1 MGEGTRGGKSY
12 ICANFDGTI
21 NRSGPTSA
29 LPVARIRLAPL
40 AVSGSSVVPVCRPSR
55 DHSVSPW
62 RMMKARGV
70 VIAGGVR
77 RRGGQGGE
85 TGEILE
91 GRGSVQVRT
100 L

>member
-1 MGEGTRGGKSY
+1 MTRKSSCYGVGDTGRESY

-21 NRSGPTSA
+21 NRSGPMSA

-70 VIAGGVR
+70 VIAGGGR
-77 RRGGQGGE
+77 RRGG
-85 TGEILE
+85 
-91 GRGSVQVRT
+91 
-100 L
+100 